1 MALTITVVVALVL
14 LLLSLIGYLR
24 DIRRGVLAVAGTLLG
39 AILVGFWGEQW
50 GQALAARFVG
60 GNPATLTFVVNC
72 LLFFFCALVVGYG
85 GGLLLGHAQERAPF
99 SRRLAGALLG
109 LLNGALIIGYVLRFA
124 TAQQPESGFATTVR
138 DTLLARVFHDGLPLL
153 FLGIAI
159 VVGVLVL
166 LRGVVAAVALGRPA
180 PPPLPSSKTPP
191 AQGPAKDASAPGR
204 IDDRGVLDKINR
216 T

>member
-1 MALTITVVVALVL
+1 
-14 LLLSLIGYLR
+14 
-24 DIRRGVLAVAGTLLG
+24 
-39 AILVGFWGEQW
+39 
-50 GQALAARFVG
+50 
-60 GNPATLTFVVNC
+60 VVNC

-85 GGLLLGHAQERAPF
+85 GGLLLGHAKERASF
-99 SRRLAGALLG
+99 SRRLVGALLG

-138 DTLLARVFHDGLPLL
+138 NTLLARVFHDGLPLL

-166 LRGVVAAVALGRPA
+166 LRGVVVAVALGRPA
-180 PPPLPSSKTPP
+180 APLPGPKTPP
-191 AQGPAKDASAPGR
+191 AQDQAKGAPAPGR
-204 IDDRGVLDKINR
+204 VDDRGVLDKINR